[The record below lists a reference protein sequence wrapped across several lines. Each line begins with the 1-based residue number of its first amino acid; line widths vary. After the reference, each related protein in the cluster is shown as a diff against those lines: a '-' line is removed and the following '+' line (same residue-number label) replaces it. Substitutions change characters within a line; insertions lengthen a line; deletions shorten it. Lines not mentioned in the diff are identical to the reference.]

1 MKYKS
6 YQFVVFEIANKGTF
20 SFKENE
26 IMYGESQEL
35 KINNEIFI
43 IQPIITIEQEEEEEE
58 EVSVPTQS
66 ENVVNV
72 EKEYM
77 KTVMGDNKI
86 VSQIQNTLNRLCR
99 GIPKNFYPYGSLII
113 EQEVRNQKV
122 ENTRG
127 DGERTVM
134 KDVTFTTFT
143 QMYRNFPDEKL
154 LKFLLFQTEVSM
166 IPGFGAAYL
175 RAEEIWNAKY
185 QPKTPSRKRKT
196 PHGGYRKK
204 RNKSKTHKK

>member
-1 MKYKS
+1 
-6 YQFVVFEIANKGTF
+6 
-20 SFKENE
+20 
-26 IMYGESQEL
+26 
-35 KINNEIFI
+35 
-43 IQPIITIEQEEEEEE
+43 
-58 EVSVPTQS
+58 
-66 ENVVNV
+66 
-72 EKEYM
+72 
-77 KTVMGDNKI
+77 MGDNKI

-154 LKFLLFQTEVSM
+154 LKFLLFQTEISL

-185 QPKTPSRKRKT
+185 QPKTPSRKTPSRKT
-196 PHGGYRKK
+196 PHGGVIGGYRKK